1 MHSVALLVCGL
12 AFLAWGASAE
22 HPEPQVFHNLTN
34 DAFLTKVQERRG
46 YTPGPGPG
54 PGNFTQLGACVREGN
69 SSAPIQSAVED
80 LAAKCTQLLND
91 GSDWRPLSGMCLGQ
105 EGGRAKVEVTCAPV
119 SPTTKGI
126 LPVVKTFQCDAE
138 EPCVTVRGPDSADT
152 VAKFAP
158 SPGDRGRL
166 VKVETVERV
175 GTAIQYIGSWYSG
188 NAEEAFN
195 LFAQVLGPSK
205 RSGVREAKSRARA
218 RAKNLVTLDRNSCR
232 RAAAAGLQT
241 TFRGPEPP
249 SSLPLTTY
257 SSSRAQVQ
265 LELEL
270 IAKTSQTPARP
281 LHQTPTMSVALD
293 VKIPDFT
300 HTSTDDIYRL
310 TDTLRA
316 TFRSNKTKDLKWRTL
331 QLRKLYWAIK
341 DFTPQLCDALRKDLR
356 KCKHESLLSEVEW
369 AANDCLYMIKNLEKF
384 AKDESCEDV
393 PLTYAALK
401 PRIRKEPLGMALVI
415 GAFNFPVQLTLL
427 PIIGAIAAGCTAVL
441 KPSESAP
448 TVAMVLAKIFEAA
461 LDPKAYTV
469 VNGAVKETQALL
481 DVKWDKIMYTGSTA
495 VGKIIAKKAAET
507 LTPVTLELGGLNPA
521 FVTKNANVKLAARRL
536 MWSKCLNAGQV
547 CISQNYILADRAIV
561 EPLVQGLNETLRD
574 FFPSGAKNSPDFA
587 RIVNQRSFQRIK
599 KMLDETSGKIVMGG
613 GLDEDQLY
621 IEPTAVLVDS
631 MLDSVMK
638 EESFGPVF
646 AIMPYDTLD
655 DAINIANQVYRTPLA
670 LFSFGND
677 KENERILNEVTS
689 GGATLND
696 AFFHASIATV
706 PFGGVGESGTGSYR
720 GRASFDMFTHRRS
733 VAQTPTWI
741 EKFIRVRYMPYSPK
755 ELARLQ
761 GMTAHKPDFDRNG
774 VQVRGVGYWLGFVL
788 GLGAKGA
795 KGIIRTVVG

>member
-1 MHSVALLVCGL
+1 MHSVALLACGL

-22 HPEPQVFHNLTN
+22 HPEPQVFHNLTR

-46 YTPGPGPG
+46 YTPSPGPG

-138 EPCVTVRGPDSADT
+138 EPCVTVRGPHSADT

-195 LFAQVLGPSK
+195 LFAQVSGPS
-205 RSGVREAKSRARA
+205 
-218 RAKNLVTLDRNSCR
+218 N
-232 RAAAAGLQT
+232 T

-461 LDPKAYTV
+461 LDPKAYAV